1 MQKIRRYFIAPLR
14 TVIIQVNTVIILP
27 KSQHAYRM
35 SQGIRPGDI
44 CFHLLYE
51 KLKFKRHYYK
61 KLFTN
66 QIVTPRKFQDK
77 KTA

>member
-14 TVIIQVNTVIILP
+14 TVIIQVNTVIILL
-27 KSQHAYRM
+27 KSQHVYRM

-44 CFHLLYE
+44 CFYLLCE

-61 KLFTN
+61 KLFKN
-66 QIVTPRKFQDK
+66 QTVTPKKFQDK
-77 KTA
+77 KKA